1 MCCFP
6 HPSLSIFLQPLQD
19 GMLFLVQCGIP
30 FKVPAPSFFSVSGL
44 YQHVLIC
51 SSHVANAVGPK
62 IMVLEGHVDCTP
74 ISGFCMRFDVSPTL
88 MFSSQFSKLIKN
100 LLLICHKSGMFDDG
114 VICLCDSVRGSLYH
128 LFQWVIP
135 VSFFPFL
142 GCVFPD
148 GVGQNRDTGYSITL
162 VEEFI
167 NSIKGLWSISL
178 IGEIIQGINAL
189 VLHNCLIILVEEFI
203 NSIKGL
209 WPISLIGEIIQGIHA
224 LVLHHCLGSAH
235 TAPKVLKTA
244 HMLACISS
252 FLSLL
257 VLPMSLCSTLLKTQ
271 YMKYCSCL
279 NSS

>member
-19 GMLFLVQCGIP
+19 GMLLLVQCGIP
-30 FKVPAPSFFSVSGL
+30 FKVPAPSFSSVSGL
-44 YQHVLIC
+44 YQHVLSC
-51 SSHVANAVGPK
+51 SSHVASAVGPK
-62 IMVLEGHVDCTP
+62 IMVLEGHVGCTP
-74 ISGFCMRFDVSPTL
+74 ISGLCMRFDVSPTL

-100 LLLICHKSGMFDDG
+100 LLLICQKSGMFDDG
-114 VICLCDSVRGSLYH
+114 AICLCDSVRGSLYH

-148 GVGQNRDTGYSITL
+148 GVGQNRDTGYLITL

-209 WPISLIGEIIQGIHA
+209 WAISLIGRSSKVSMPWSSTI
-224 LVLHHCLGSAH
+224 VLAVHTLHPGS
-235 TAPKVLKTA
+235 
-244 HMLACISS
+244 
-252 FLSLL
+252 
-257 VLPMSLCSTLLKTQ
+257 
-271 YMKYCSCL
+271 
-279 NSS
+279 